1 MKIGGVTVDG
11 LKHIVVNG
19 MCWEKVLTRGLG
31 GIKWKLCNVNYKK
44 IDKKHYKDPV
54 DMRRW
59 IRQFEN
65 ENYEIWIKENSLNIT
80 RKPIKVDVFH
90 GCVIFDGLHKVR
102 NDTQKG
108 EIPIQVATGN
118 VL

>member
-19 MCWEKVLTRGLG
+19 MCWQKVLTRGLG
-31 GIKWKLCNVNYKK
+31 GVKWKLCNVNYKP
-44 IDKKHYKDPV
+44 IRGKHYKNPV

-59 IRQFEN
+59 IANFEN

-80 RKPIKVDVFH
+80 KKPKLNRSVFSH
-90 GCVIFDGLHKVR
+90 GCVIFDGLHQVR
-102 NDTQKG
+102 NETKET
-108 EIPIQVATGN
+108 EIPIRVAT
-118 VL
+118 